1 MRRFCYRAAALFALA
16 LLAPAAAA
24 QQPQGGRVT
33 LDSLDRLAPLA
44 VKAQQRTDKTPDG
57 KGTVYV
63 REFEFRNAG
72 AYQGADLAAVR
83 AQVSGPGWS
92 RMMKVEDKDDPGGPE
107 TVEIYVYTRKIGRR
121 IQGGM
126 LIITT
131 EPNELTVVNV
141 AGEGDAKQMLE
152 QVRRGPAKKK

>member
-1 MRRFCYRAAALFALA
+1 MRRLFYSVAAIFALTV
-16 LLAPAAAA
+16 LAPDAGA
-24 QQPQGGRVT
+24 QQPQGGRIT

-44 VKAQQRTDKTPDG
+44 AKAQRRTDKTPDG
-57 KGTVYV
+57 KGMVYV
-63 REFEFRNAG
+63 REFEFREAG
-72 AYQGADLAAVR
+72 AFQEADLAALR

-92 RMMKVEDKDDPGGPE
+92 QMMKVEDKDDPDGPE
-107 TVEIYVYTRKIGRR
+107 TVEIYVYTRKVGSR

-131 EPNELTVVNV
+131 EPKELTVVNV

-152 QVRRGPAKKK
+152 QLRREEVKQK